1 MGDLEKLILY
11 WKVVKELAAGQ
22 ISDLSSDN
30 VGETIKHLEELKK
43 IKER

>member
-30 VGETIKHLEELKK
+30 VGETIRALEELKK
-43 IKER
+43 TKES